1 MSTPRLPTARRL
13 VGVGGAIA
21 PVLLI
26 AGFAFLAEPA
36 RAAAAAEPEADL
48 AVSQTANFTQAP
60 VGTIVSFVSL
70 AWNNG
75 PDDVTSSL
83 DDSYSRPTNLVIRRE
98 RCIGPPRV
106 SADTPSCEYGVVPI
120 GRKVKTVIRT
130 KLTGTPGSYASL
142 RTCVSAEDG
151 EIDPVAGNNCRTTKV
166 LITAP

>member
-75 PDDVTSSL
+75 PDDAANSVF
-83 DDSYSRPTNLVIRRE
+83 DSFSRPVGLVVRHE
-98 RCIGPPRV
+98 TCIGPPRV
-106 SADTPSCEYGVVPI
+106 SADGQFCEYSGVPI
-120 GRKVKTVIRT
+120 GQKVKTVIRT
-130 KLTGTPGSYASL
+130 KLTGAPGSYASL
-142 RTCVSAEDG
+142 RVCASSGVATT
-151 EIDPVAGNNCRTTKV
+151 DPVSSNNCRTTKV
-166 LITAP
+166 LITAE